1 MAKPRSYKMKL
12 SSLVLALSVAG
23 IAGVASAETCVKI
36 NQADSV
42 ANVYGRAPAS
52 NLQVAGTVVTRSAD
66 EVVPGPTAE
75 EGPTA
80 VAVSSGGLEVNQV
93 YGRS

>member
-1 MAKPRSYKMKL
+1 MKL

-23 IAGVASAETCVKI
+23 IAGVASAETGVKI

-42 ANVYGRAPAS
+42 ANVYGRASAS

-80 VAVSSGGLEVNQV
+80 VAVDSGGLEVNHV